1 MLFCE
6 LDPELPASPSG
17 QGRAAVVNGL
27 TDSVLG
33 KFSALQNMQS
43 WFLYPL
49 CRRIYSTLTQKPVS
63 SAFYVIWAV
72 Y

>member
-33 KFSALQNMQS
+33 KFSAPQNMQS
-43 WFLYPL
+43 WFLYPPL
-49 CRRIYSTLTQKPVS
+49 CRRIYSTLTQKPQSVQP
-63 SAFYVIWAV
+63 FM
-72 Y
+72 